1 MVRREP
7 LRKAQFGNSLLH
19 NARVSDRN
27 PQAREMADESMVR
40 TLSAQAE
47 AIWPQEEPL
56 VRRYAPRDVLDVGCG
71 TGEFSSRAAAL
82 FPQAKVIGVDLLESH
97 LELARTRF
105 TLGNLTFRQA
115 DAFELPFANASFD
128 LVVCRHV
135 LQAIPHAERVLAEM
149 VRVARPGGRLHV
161 IAEDYDMIFATS
173 PRLDLARFWREAPRA
188 YGAAVGVDL
197 FIGRNIYHHLRALPV
212 DDIQIDYVHVDTQ
225 RVPRDTFARIF
236 EAWRDGYTETLA
248 QHLGWSLEKVRDH
261 FDATIECIR
270 DPDRFAL
277 WVVPVVTCRVR

>member
-1 MVRREP
+1 MLVSGDSR
-7 LRKAQFGNSLLH
+7 RKAQFGNSLLH

-82 FPQAKVIGVDLLESH
+82 FPQANVIGVDLLESH

-105 TLGNLTFRQA
+105 PLGNLTFRQA

-149 VRVARPGGRLHV
+149 VRVAR
-161 IAEDYDMIFATS
+161 
-173 PRLDLARFWREAPRA
+173 
-188 YGAAVGVDL
+188 
-197 FIGRNIYHHLRALPV
+197 
-212 DDIQIDYVHVDTQ
+212 
-225 RVPRDTFARIF
+225 RVAGCT
-236 EAWRDGYTETLA
+236 
-248 QHLGWSLEKVRDH
+248 
-261 FDATIECIR
+261 
-270 DPDRFAL
+270 
-277 WVVPVVTCRVR
+277 